1 MIGRWGYRAILAV
14 GLSTA
19 CGRARPSPA
28 DLARVESVWQ
38 AAADSATRSLCADSL
53 ARGRSRC
60 TTVRGADTLFIWGD
74 SAHRAAGFIRVHPV
88 GRPAQDS
95 AATALR
101 DQLAVTLGPGV
112 QCTVQVHGWS
122 VGPASAM
129 VVKRPDGGVV
139 LVLGTHQQ
147 AALVCPGLGG
157 ESAGQ

>member
-1 MIGRWGYRAILAV
+1 MIGRWGCRAILAA
-14 GLSTA
+14 GLLAA
-19 CGRARPSPA
+19 CGRRGPSTA

-38 AAADSATRSLCADSL
+38 VAADSATRARCADSL
-53 ARGRSRC
+53 AHGRSRC
-60 TTVRGADTLFIWGD
+60 TTVQGADTLFIWGD

-95 AATALR
+95 AVTALR
-101 DQLAVTLGPGV
+101 ERLATTLGAGV
-112 QCTVQVHGWS
+112 QCTEQVHGWS

-147 AALVCPGLGG
+147 AAIVCPGI
-157 ESAGQ
+157 ERE